1 MANPA
6 QIEIVRRAYQL
17 WQQAGEPVG
26 RDDEF
31 YHQAE
36 EELRNKA
43 YGNDQSAERS
53 GESPIGR
60 GPCAR
65 IEGRKWE

>member
-6 QIEIVRRAYQL
+6 QIDIDRRAYQL

-36 EELRNKA
+36 QELRSKDPGVSPPA
-43 YGNDQSAERS
+43 KHS
-53 GESPIGR
+53 GTDN
-60 GPCAR
+60 
-65 IEGRKWE
+65 